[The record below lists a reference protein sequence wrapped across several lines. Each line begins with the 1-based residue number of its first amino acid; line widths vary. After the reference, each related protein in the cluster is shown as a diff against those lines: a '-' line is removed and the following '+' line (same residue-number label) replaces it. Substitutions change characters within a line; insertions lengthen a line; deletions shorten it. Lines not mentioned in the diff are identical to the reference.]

1 MKTAKKATIVCIRC
15 GQKNEGLLCS
25 CGYWNVASD
34 NRLLSAVT
42 TLDKVQDEKI
52 NRLDCGRWG
61 YCFGDGIAKATT
73 SLIGGFPGAGKSTLF
88 LHIANAVNCNVLYLA
103 SEEKLIRIK
112 QRADR
117 LGISKERQ
125 AAISAVRLT
134 TGEVPEL
141 GEVVKKHPLL
151 MLDSVNMLTE
161 DPTSAVRFCSMLTG
175 LCERFGVTCLLT
187 SHVTKGGDIAGFEAL
202 QHVVDWTGMLF
213 PEENIRT
220 LMVEKNRNG
229 MAFVKQM
236 YSMGA
241 KGLEIIGEESPGT
254 YEAEESDD

>member
-25 CGYWNVASD
+25 CGYWNVATD
-34 NRLLSAVT
+34 ARLLSALT
-42 TLDKVQDEKI
+42 TLDKVQDEKVD
-52 NRLDCGRWG
+52 RLDCGRWG
-61 YCFGDGIAKATT
+61 YCFGGGIAKGTI
-73 SLIGGFPGAGKSTLF
+73 SLVGGYPGAGKSTLF
-88 LHIANAVNCNVLYLA
+88 LHIADVLQCNVLYLA

-117 LGISKERQ
+117 LGLSRERQ

-141 GEVVKKHPLL
+141 ADVVKKHPMM

-161 DPTSAVRFCSMLTG
+161 DPTSAVKFCSMLSG

-220 LMVEKNRNG
+220 LLVEKNRNG
-229 MAFVKQM
+229 MAFCKQQ
-236 YSMGA
+236 YEMGA
-241 KGLEIIGEESPGT
+241 RGLEIIGEESPGQF
-254 YEAEESDD
+254 EEESE